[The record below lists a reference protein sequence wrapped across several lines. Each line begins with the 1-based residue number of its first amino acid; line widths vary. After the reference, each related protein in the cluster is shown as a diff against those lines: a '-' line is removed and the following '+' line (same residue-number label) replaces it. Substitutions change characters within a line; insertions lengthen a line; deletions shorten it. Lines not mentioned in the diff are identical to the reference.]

1 MANKKKKENL
11 QSFAAQWTESL
22 GEEANNAHASYLCY
36 LFLSTEDQLSAL
48 LSIYG

>member
-22 GEEANNAHASYLCY
+22 GEEANNVHASYLC